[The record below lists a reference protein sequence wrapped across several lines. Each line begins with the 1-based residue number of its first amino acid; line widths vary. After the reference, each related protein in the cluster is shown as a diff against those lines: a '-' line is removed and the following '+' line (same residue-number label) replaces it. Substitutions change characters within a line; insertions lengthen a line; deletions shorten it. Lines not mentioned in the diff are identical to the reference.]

1 MSRILGKK
9 TIHKKGWGNMLI
21 KRILDFIISLVA
33 LIILS
38 PLMLIIYILVKINL
52 GSPAFFVQER
62 VGKDN
67 KVFKMIK
74 FRTMRDARDKN
85 GNLLSDNE
93 RVTKLGSFLR
103 SFSLDELPELINIIR
118 GDMSLIGP
126 RALLV
131 QYLGLYNDEQ
141 IRRHEVLPG
150 LTGWAQINGRNSIT
164 WSEKFKLDVWYVDNW
179 SLWLDIKIFFLTF
192 WKVIKREGI
201 NQSESVTME
210 YFNGTN

>member
-1 MSRILGKK
+1 
-9 TIHKKGWGNMLI
+9 MLV
-21 KRILDFIISLVA
+21 KRLLDITISLIA
-33 LIILS
+33 LIFLL
-38 PLMLIIYILVKINL
+38 PLMSLIYLLVIINL
-52 GSPAFFVQER
+52 GSPAFFLQER

-67 KVFKMIK
+67 KIFKMIK
-74 FRTMRDARDKN
+74 FRTMKNSIDKN

-93 RVTKLGSFLR
+93 RVTKFGSFLR
-103 SFSLDELPELINIIR
+103 SFSLDELPELINILK
-118 GDMSLIGP
+118 GDMSLVGP

-192 WKVIKREGI
+192 WKVLKREGI

-210 YFNGTN
+210 YFNGRN

>member
-1 MSRILGKK
+1 
-9 TIHKKGWGNMLI
+9 MLV
-21 KRILDFIISLVA
+21 KRLLDITISLIA
-33 LIILS
+33 LIFLL
-38 PLMLIIYILVKINL
+38 PLMLLIYLLVIINL
-52 GSPAFFVQER
+52 GSPAFFLQER

-67 KVFKMIK
+67 KIFKMIK
-74 FRTMRDARDKN
+74 FRTMKNSTDKN

-93 RVTKLGSFLR
+93 RVTKFGSFLR
-103 SFSLDELPELINIIR
+103 SFSLDELPELINILK
-118 GDMSLIGP
+118 GDMSLVGP

-164 WSEKFKLDVWYVDNW
+164 WSEKFKLDVWYVDNL

-192 WKVIKREGI
+192 WKVLKREGI

-210 YFNGTN
+210 YFNGRN

>member
-1 MSRILGKK
+1 MFV
-9 TIHKKGWGNMLI
+9 
-21 KRILDFIISLVA
+21 KRLLDITISLIA
-33 LIILS
+33 LIFLL
-38 PLMLIIYILVKINL
+38 PLMSLIYLLVRINL
-52 GSPAFFVQER
+52 ESPAFFLQER

-67 KVFKMIK
+67 KIFKMIK
-74 FRTMRDARDKN
+74 FRTMKNSTDKN

-93 RVTKLGSFLR
+93 RVTKFGSFLR
-103 SFSLDELPELINIIR
+103 SFSLDELPELINILK
-118 GDMSLIGP
+118 GNMSLVGP

-192 WKVIKREGI
+192 WKVLKREGI

-210 YFNGTN
+210 YFNGSN

>member
-1 MSRILGKK
+1 MFV
-9 TIHKKGWGNMLI
+9 
-21 KRILDFIISLVA
+21 KRLLDITISLIA
-33 LIILS
+33 LIFLL
-38 PLMLIIYILVKINL
+38 PLMLLIYLSVRINL
-52 GSPAFFVQER
+52 RGPAFFLQER

-67 KVFKMIK
+67 KIFKMIK
-74 FRTMRDARDKN
+74 FRTMKNSTDKN

-93 RVTKLGSFLR
+93 RVTKFGSFLR
-103 SFSLDELPELINIIR
+103 SFSLDELPELINILK
-118 GDMSLIGP
+118 GDMSLVGP

-179 SLWLDIKIFFLTF
+179 SLWLDIKILFLTC
-192 WKVIKREGI
+192 WKVLKREGI

-210 YFNGTN
+210 YFNGRN

>member
-1 MSRILGKK
+1 
-9 TIHKKGWGNMLI
+9 MLV
-21 KRILDFIISLVA
+21 KRLLDITISLIV
-33 LIILS
+33 LIFLL
-38 PLMLIIYILVKINL
+38 PLMSLIYLLVIINL
-52 GSPAFFVQER
+52 GSPAFFLQER

-67 KVFKMIK
+67 KIFKMIK
-74 FRTMRDARDKN
+74 FRTMKNSTDKN

-93 RVTKLGSFLR
+93 RVTKFGGFLR
-103 SFSLDELPELINIIR
+103 SFSLDELPELINILK
-118 GDMSLIGP
+118 GDMSLVGP

-192 WKVIKREGI
+192 WKVLKREGI

-210 YFNGTN
+210 YFNGRN

>member
-1 MSRILGKK
+1 MFV
-9 TIHKKGWGNMLI
+9 
-21 KRILDFIISLVA
+21 KRILDITISLIA
-33 LIILS
+33 LIFLL
-38 PLMLIIYILVKINL
+38 PLMLLIYLLVIINL
-52 GSPAFFVQER
+52 GSPAFFLQER

-67 KVFKMIK
+67 KIFKMIK
-74 FRTMRDARDKN
+74 FRTMKNSTDKN

-93 RVTKLGSFLR
+93 RVTKFGSFLR
-103 SFSLDELPELINIIR
+103 SFSLDELPELINILK
-118 GDMSLIGP
+118 GNMSLVGP

-192 WKVIKREGI
+192 WKVLKREGI

-210 YFNGTN
+210 YFNGSN

>member
-1 MSRILGKK
+1 MFV
-9 TIHKKGWGNMLI
+9 
-21 KRILDFIISLVA
+21 KRLLDITISLIV
-33 LIILS
+33 LIFLL
-38 PLMLIIYILVKINL
+38 PLMLLIYLSVIINL
-52 GSPAFFVQER
+52 GSPAFFLQER

-67 KVFKMIK
+67 KIFKMIK
-74 FRTMRDARDKN
+74 FRTMKNSIDKN

-93 RVTKLGSFLR
+93 RVTKFGSFLR
-103 SFSLDELPELINIIR
+103 SFSLDELPELINILK
-118 GDMSLIGP
+118 GDMSLVGP

-179 SLWLDIKIFFLTF
+179 SLWLYIKIFFLTF
-192 WKVIKREGI
+192 WKVLKREGI

-210 YFNGTN
+210 YFNGRN

>member
-1 MSRILGKK
+1 MFV
-9 TIHKKGWGNMLI
+9 
-21 KRILDFIISLVA
+21 KRLLDITISLIA
-33 LIILS
+33 LIFLL
-38 PLMLIIYILVKINL
+38 PLMLLIYLLVRINL
-52 GSPAFFVQER
+52 GSPAFFLQER

-67 KVFKMIK
+67 KIFKMIK
-74 FRTMRDARDKN
+74 FRTMKNSTDKN

-93 RVTKLGSFLR
+93 RVTKFGSFLR
-103 SFSLDELPELINIIR
+103 SFSLDELPELINILK
-118 GDMSLIGP
+118 GDMSLVGP

-192 WKVIKREGI
+192 WKVLKREGV

-210 YFNGTN
+210 YFNGSN

>member
-1 MSRILGKK
+1 
-9 TIHKKGWGNMLI
+9 MLV
-21 KRILDFIISLVA
+21 KRLLDITISLIA
-33 LIILS
+33 LIFLL
-38 PLMLIIYILVKINL
+38 PLMLLIYLLVIINL
-52 GSPAFFVQER
+52 GSPAFFLQER

-67 KVFKMIK
+67 KIFKMIK
-74 FRTMRDARDKN
+74 FRTMKNSTDKN

-93 RVTKLGSFLR
+93 RVTKFGSFLR
-103 SFSLDELPELINIIR
+103 SFSLDELPELINILK
-118 GDMSLIGP
+118 GDMSLVGP

-192 WKVIKREGI
+192 WKVLKREGI

-210 YFNGTN
+210 YFNGSN

>member
-1 MSRILGKK
+1 MFV
-9 TIHKKGWGNMLI
+9 
-21 KRILDFIISLVA
+21 KRLLDITISLIA
-33 LIILS
+33 LIFLL
-38 PLMLIIYILVKINL
+38 PLMLLIYLLVRINL
-52 GSPAFFVQER
+52 GSPAFFLQER

-67 KVFKMIK
+67 KIFKMIK
-74 FRTMRDARDKN
+74 FRTMKNSTDKN

-93 RVTKLGSFLR
+93 RVTKFGSFLR
-103 SFSLDELPELINIIR
+103 SFSLDELPELINILK
-118 GDMSLIGP
+118 GDMSLVGP

-192 WKVIKREGI
+192 WKVLKREGI

-210 YFNGTN
+210 YFNGGN

>member
-1 MSRILGKK
+1 MF
-9 TIHKKGWGNMLI
+9 I
-21 KRILDFIISLVA
+21 KRLFDISISA
-33 LIILS
+33 AMIFFLS
-38 PLMLIIYILVKINL
+38 PLMLIIYLIVRISL
-52 GSPAFFVQER
+52 GEPAFFVQER

-67 KVFKMIK
+67 KIFKMIK
-74 FRTMRDARDKN
+74 FKTMKDYKDKN
-85 GNLLSDNE
+85 GNLLDDND

-103 SFSLDELPELINIIR
+103 SFSLDELPELINVIK

-131 QYLGLYNDEQ
+131 EYLEYYNDEQ

-150 LTGWAQINGRNSIT
+150 LTGWAQINGRNSIS

-179 SLWLDIKIFFLTF
+179 SLFLDIKIFFLTF

-201 NQSESVTME
+201 NQSDTVTME
-210 YFNGTN
+210 YFNGVN

>member
-1 MSRILGKK
+1 MF
-9 TIHKKGWGNMLI
+9 I
-21 KRILDFIISLVA
+21 KRLLDIIISATV
-33 LIILS
+33 LIVLS
-38 PLMLIIYILVKINL
+38 PLMIIIYVLILINL

-74 FRTMRDARDKN
+74 FRTMKDARDKN

-93 RVTKLGSFLR
+93 RVTKFGRFLR
-103 SFSLDELPELINIIR
+103 SFSLDELPELINIIK
-118 GDMSLIGP
+118 GDMSLVGP

-131 QYLGLYNDEQ
+131 QYLECYNDEQ
-141 IRRHEVLPG
+141 IRRHDVLPG

-179 SLWLDIKIFFLTF
+179 SFWLDIKIFFLTF
-192 WKVIKREGI
+192 WKVLKREGI

-210 YFNGTN
+210 YFNGSN

>member
-1 MSRILGKK
+1 
-9 TIHKKGWGNMLI
+9 MLV
-21 KRILDFIISLVA
+21 KRLLDITISLIA
-33 LIILS
+33 LIFLL
-38 PLMLIIYILVKINL
+38 PLMLLIYLLVIINL
-52 GSPAFFVQER
+52 GSPAFFLQER

-67 KVFKMIK
+67 KIFKMIK
-74 FRTMRDARDKN
+74 FRTMKNSTDKN

-93 RVTKLGSFLR
+93 RVTKFGSFLR
-103 SFSLDELPELINIIR
+103 SFSLDELPELINILK
-118 GDMSLIGP
+118 GDMSLVGP

-131 QYLGLYNDEQ
+131 KYLGLYNDEQ

-192 WKVIKREGI
+192 WKVVKREGI

-210 YFNGTN
+210 YFNGSN

>member
-1 MSRILGKK
+1 
-9 TIHKKGWGNMLI
+9 MLV
-21 KRILDFIISLVA
+21 KRLLDITISLIA
-33 LIILS
+33 LIFLL
-38 PLMLIIYILVKINL
+38 PLMSLICLLVIINL
-52 GSPAFFVQER
+52 GSPAFFLQER

-67 KVFKMIK
+67 KIFKMIK
-74 FRTMRDARDKN
+74 FRTMKNSTDKN

-93 RVTKLGSFLR
+93 RVTKFGSFLR
-103 SFSLDELPELINIIR
+103 SFSLDELPELINILK
-118 GDMSLIGP
+118 GDMSLVGP

-150 LTGWAQINGRNSIT
+150 LTGLAQINGRNSIT

-192 WKVIKREGI
+192 WKVLKREGI

-210 YFNGTN
+210 YFNGSN

>member
-1 MSRILGKK
+1 MFV
-9 TIHKKGWGNMLI
+9 
-21 KRILDFIISLVA
+21 KRLLDITISLIA
-33 LIILS
+33 LIFLL
-38 PLMLIIYILVKINL
+38 PLMSLIYLSVRINL
-52 GSPAFFVQER
+52 GSPAFFLQER
-62 VGKDN
+62 VGKEN
-67 KVFKMIK
+67 KIFKMIK
-74 FRTMRDARDKN
+74 FRTMKNSTDKN

-93 RVTKLGSFLR
+93 RVTKFGSFLR
-103 SFSLDELPELINIIR
+103 SFSLDELPELINILK
-118 GDMSLIGP
+118 GDMSLVGP

-192 WKVIKREGI
+192 WKVLKREGI

-210 YFNGTN
+210 YFNGRN

>member
-1 MSRILGKK
+1 
-9 TIHKKGWGNMLI
+9 MLV
-21 KRILDFIISLVA
+21 KRLLDLIISSAV
-33 LIILS
+33 LIVLS
-38 PLMLIIYILVKINL
+38 PLMLVIYVLILINL
-52 GSPAFFVQER
+52 GGPAFFVQER

-74 FRTMRDARDKN
+74 FRTMKDSRDKD

-93 RVTKLGSFLR
+93 RVTKFGSFLR
-103 SFSLDELPELINIIR
+103 SFSLDELPELINIIQ
-118 GDMSLIGP
+118 GDMSLVGP

-131 QYLGLYNDEQ
+131 QYLECYNDEQ
-141 IRRHEVLPG
+141 IRRHDVLPG

-192 WKVIKREGI
+192 WKVVKREGI
-201 NQSESVTME
+201 NQSETVTME
-210 YFNGTN
+210 YFNGSN

>member
-1 MSRILGKK
+1 MF
-9 TIHKKGWGNMLI
+9 I
-21 KRILDFIISLVA
+21 KRLLDIIISATV
-33 LIILS
+33 LIVLS
-38 PLMLIIYILVKINL
+38 PLMIIIYVLILINL

-74 FRTMRDARDKN
+74 FRTMKDARDKN

-93 RVTKLGSFLR
+93 RVTKFGRFLR
-103 SFSLDELPELINIIR
+103 SFSLDELPELINIIK
-118 GDMSLIGP
+118 GDMSLVGP

-131 QYLGLYNDEQ
+131 QYLECYNDEQ
-141 IRRHEVLPG
+141 IRRHDVLPG

-201 NQSESVTME
+201 NQSETVTME
-210 YFNGTN
+210 YFNGSN

>member
-1 MSRILGKK
+1 MFV
-9 TIHKKGWGNMLI
+9 
-21 KRILDFIISLVA
+21 KRLLDITISLIA
-33 LIILS
+33 LIFLL
-38 PLMLIIYILVKINL
+38 PLMSLIYLSVRINL
-52 GSPAFFVQER
+52 GSPAFFLQER

-67 KVFKMIK
+67 KIFKMIK
-74 FRTMRDARDKN
+74 FRTMKNSADKN

-93 RVTKLGSFLR
+93 RVTKFGSFLR
-103 SFSLDELPELINIIR
+103 SFSLDELPELINILK
-118 GDMSLIGP
+118 GDMSLVGP

-192 WKVIKREGI
+192 WKVLKREGI

-210 YFNGTN
+210 YFNGSN

>member
-1 MSRILGKK
+1 MFV
-9 TIHKKGWGNMLI
+9 
-21 KRILDFIISLVA
+21 KRLLDITISLIA
-33 LIILS
+33 LIFLLPLIL
-38 PLMLIIYILVKINL
+38 LIYLSVRINL
-52 GSPAFFVQER
+52 GSPAFFLQER

-67 KVFKMIK
+67 KIFKMIK
-74 FRTMRDARDKN
+74 FRTMKNSTDKN

-93 RVTKLGSFLR
+93 RVTKFGSFLR
-103 SFSLDELPELINIIR
+103 SFSLDELPELINILK
-118 GDMSLIGP
+118 GDMSLVGP

-192 WKVIKREGI
+192 WKVLKREGI

-210 YFNGTN
+210 YFNGSN

>member
-1 MSRILGKK
+1 
-9 TIHKKGWGNMLI
+9 MLV
-21 KRILDFIISLVA
+21 KRLLDITISLIA
-33 LIILS
+33 LIFLL
-38 PLMLIIYILVKINL
+38 PLMLLIYLLVIINL
-52 GSPAFFVQER
+52 GSPAFFLQER

-67 KVFKMIK
+67 KIFKMIK
-74 FRTMRDARDKN
+74 FRTMKNSTDKN

-93 RVTKLGSFLR
+93 RVTKFGGFLR
-103 SFSLDELPELINIIR
+103 SFSLDELPELINILK
-118 GDMSLIGP
+118 GDMSLVGP

-192 WKVIKREGI
+192 WKVVKREGI

-210 YFNGTN
+210 YFNGRN

>member
-1 MSRILGKK
+1 
-9 TIHKKGWGNMLI
+9 MLV
-21 KRILDFIISLVA
+21 KRLLDITISLIV
-33 LIILS
+33 LIFLL
-38 PLMLIIYILVKINL
+38 PLMSLIYLLVRIGI
-52 GSPAFFVQER
+52 GSPAFFLQER

-67 KVFKMIK
+67 KIFKMIK
-74 FRTMRDARDKN
+74 FRTMKNSTDKN

-93 RVTKLGSFLR
+93 RVTKFGSFLR
-103 SFSLDELPELINIIR
+103 SFSLDELPELINILK
-118 GDMSLIGP
+118 GDMSLVGP

-192 WKVIKREGI
+192 WKVLKREGI

-210 YFNGTN
+210 YFNGSN

>member
-1 MSRILGKK
+1 MFV
-9 TIHKKGWGNMLI
+9 
-21 KRILDFIISLVA
+21 KRLLDITISLIA
-33 LIILS
+33 LIFLL
-38 PLMLIIYILVKINL
+38 PLMSLIYLSVRINL
-52 GSPAFFVQER
+52 GSPAFFLQER

-67 KVFKMIK
+67 KIFKMIK
-74 FRTMRDARDKN
+74 FRTMKNSTDKN

-93 RVTKLGSFLR
+93 RVTKFGSFLR
-103 SFSLDELPELINIIR
+103 SFSLDELPELINILK
-118 GDMSLIGP
+118 GDMSLVGP

-192 WKVIKREGI
+192 WKVLKREGI

-210 YFNGTN
+210 YFNGKN

>member
-1 MSRILGKK
+1 MIV
-9 TIHKKGWGNMLI
+9 
-21 KRILDFIISLVA
+21 KRLLDIGISSIVLFF
-33 LIILS
+33 LS
-38 PLMLIIYILVKINL
+38 PLMLIIYLLVKINL
-52 GSPAFFVQER
+52 GGPVFFVQER

-67 KVFKMIK
+67 KIFKMIK
-74 FRTMRDARDKN
+74 FRTMKDSRDKN
-85 GNLLSDNE
+85 GRLLDDNE
-93 RVTKLGSFLR
+93 RVTRLGSFLR
-103 SFSLDELPELINIIR
+103 SFSLDELPELINIIK
-118 GDMSLIGP
+118 GDMSLVGP

-131 QYLGLYNDEQ
+131 QYLECYNKDQ

-192 WKVIKREGI
+192 WKVVKREGI
-201 NQSESVTME
+201 NQSETVTME

>member
-1 MSRILGKK
+1 
-9 TIHKKGWGNMLI
+9 MLI

-192 WKVIKREGI
+192 WKVIKREGL

>member
-1 MSRILGKK
+1 MFV
-9 TIHKKGWGNMLI
+9 
-21 KRILDFIISLVA
+21 KRLLDITISLIA
-33 LIILS
+33 LFFLL
-38 PLMLIIYILVKINL
+38 PLMLLIYLLVIINL
-52 GSPAFFVQER
+52 GSPAFFLQER

-67 KVFKMIK
+67 KIFKMIK
-74 FRTMRDARDKN
+74 FRTMKNSTDKN

-93 RVTKLGSFLR
+93 RVTKFGSFLR
-103 SFSLDELPELINIIR
+103 SFSLDELPELINILK
-118 GDMSLIGP
+118 GDMSLVGP

-192 WKVIKREGI
+192 WKVLKREGI

-210 YFNGTN
+210 YFNGSN

>member
-1 MSRILGKK
+1 MFV
-9 TIHKKGWGNMLI
+9 
-21 KRILDFIISLVA
+21 KRLLDITISLIA
-33 LIILS
+33 LIFLL
-38 PLMLIIYILVKINL
+38 PLMSLIYLLVIINL
-52 GSPAFFVQER
+52 GSPAFFLQER

-67 KVFKMIK
+67 KIFKMIK
-74 FRTMRDARDKN
+74 FRTMKNSTDKN

-93 RVTKLGSFLR
+93 RVTKFGGFLR
-103 SFSLDELPELINIIR
+103 SFSLDELPELINILK
-118 GDMSLIGP
+118 GDMSLVGP

-192 WKVIKREGI
+192 WKVLKREGI
-201 NQSESVTME
+201 NQSETVTME
-210 YFNGTN
+210 YFNGRN